1 MSEELQPGVT
11 SLAELSGRAAAH
23 DGRSYELAEIELRAA
38 IAMVAD
44 EPAYRV
50 ILCGT
55 AVDGVLL
62 ARYDGIAAGR
72 GVVLERRIRLGGGW
86 DIVVRAA

>member
-1 MSEELQPGVT
+1 MSEEPHADPT
-11 SLAELSGRAAAH
+11 SRAERSGRTASH
-23 DGRSYELAEIELRAA
+23 DERSSELAEIELRAA
-38 IAMVAD
+38 VAMVAND
-44 EPAYRV
+44 PAYRV

-62 ARYDGIAAGR
+62 ARYDGIAAGK